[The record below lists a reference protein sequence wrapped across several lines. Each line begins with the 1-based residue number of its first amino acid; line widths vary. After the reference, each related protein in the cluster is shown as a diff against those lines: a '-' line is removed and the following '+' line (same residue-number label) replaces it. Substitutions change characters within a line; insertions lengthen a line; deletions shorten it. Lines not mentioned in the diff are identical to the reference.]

1 MNAQRHG
8 EPRIQNISF
17 LHLRHRPVASS
28 LSLSTLVPTLR
39 GVASNARVRERE
51 TERERERERE
61 RDSLSPVARK
71 SYDETASCPWQRRR
85 RYRPVFAAGP
95 TVTTAGVATPTNNN
109 VTRAPRYPLPK
120 LYFPWPVMSGWGWR
134 WSRARGVG
142 IALNRAPILPKRRRR
157 TTAATI
163 REYLSFPIQLFAF
176 DSSFSIQLEF

>member
-1 MNAQRHG
+1 MHNDMGNHEYRTSRSSTSATDRL
-8 EPRIQNISF
+8 PPLF
-17 LHLRHRPVASS
+17 LFRLWYR
-28 LSLSTLVPTLR
+28 LSGGLQATQ
-39 GVASNARVRERE
+39 GWEKERQ
-51 TERERERERE
+51 RERERE

>member
-1 MNAQRHG
+1 MHNDMGNHEYRTSRSSTSASDRY
-8 EPRIQNISF
+8 PPLF
-17 LHLRHRPVASS
+17 LFRLSGRVAPASS
-28 LSLSTLVPTLR
+28 T
-39 GVASNARVRERE
+39 RVRE
-51 TERERERERE
+51 T
-61 RDSLSPVARK
+61 LSPVARK

-85 RYRPVFAAGP
+85 WYRPVFAAGP

-157 TTAATI
+157 TTLPRSASI
-163 REYLSFPIQLFAF
+163 FPSLY
-176 DSSFSIQLEF
+176 SCLPSIPRFQFN